1 MYAQVTVWRL
11 NEAGDSPSNAASR
24 EVAEALR
31 AEPGFRS
38 YTLARTGTH
47 EVTSVLLF
55 EEEEQLD
62 AALAKI
68 RSVVHE
74 HVAPLTAGDPERRR
88 GEVVYHVSVARE
100 TAVERRGPTAQAA

>member
-1 MYAQVTVWRL
+1 MYAQISVWQL
-11 NEAGDSPSNAASR
+11 SEAGESPSNAAAR

-38 YTLARTGTH
+38 YTLVRTGAH

-55 EEEEQLD
+55 EEVEQLD

-68 RSVVHE
+68 RDVVQQ
-74 HVAPLTAGDPERRR
+74 HVAPLTAGEPERRR
-88 GEVVYHVSVARE
+88 GDVVYHVSVARE
-100 TAVERRGPTAQAA
+100 TVVERRGSGAHAA